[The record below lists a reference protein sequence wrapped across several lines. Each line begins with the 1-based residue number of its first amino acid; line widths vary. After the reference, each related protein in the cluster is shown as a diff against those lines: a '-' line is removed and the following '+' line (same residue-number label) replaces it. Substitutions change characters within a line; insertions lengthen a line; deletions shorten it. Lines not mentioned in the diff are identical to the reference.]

1 MILELLI
8 CTINEGVR
16 RVPNILL
23 PQIANVRYLV
33 SWQQTGTVSIDL
45 PEELIRSD
53 VRVITLEGRGLAA
66 NHNNALKNAQGDI
79 LLLSDDDTK

>member
-23 PQIANVRYLV
+23 PQIENVRYLV
-33 SWQQTGTVSIDL
+33 SWQQTGTVSIC
-45 PEELIRSD
+45 
-53 VRVITLEGRGLAA
+53 
-66 NHNNALKNAQGDI
+66 
-79 LLLSDDDTK
+79 

>member
-23 PQIANVRYLV
+23 PQIENVRYLV
-33 SWQQTGTVSIDL
+33 SWQQTGTVSIGL
-45 PEELIRSD
+45 PKELNRPD
-53 VRVITLEGRGLAA
+53 VRVITLEGR
-66 NHNNALKNAQGDI
+66 
-79 LLLSDDDTK
+79 LSSQS